1 VFGFNLFV
9 CWAWISL
16 AMSSG
21 CVSMLLFLSMMLSND
36 GFLVSL
42 NIQLWP
48 LYGILS
54 NVFCIFLMAFWMFLF
69 VCFSIM
75 FPTSYLASLPIFA
88 ISWIHVV
95 MGIATCGGL
104 GRSSAMFM
112 ILEWFLQLVSC

>member
-1 VFGFNLFV
+1 
-9 CWAWISL
+9 L
-16 AMSSG
+16 AISSG
-21 CVSMLLFLSMMLSND
+21 CMSMLLFLSMMLSID
-36 GFLVSL
+36 GLVVSL
-42 NIQLWP
+42 NILLCP
-48 LYGILS
+48 FFGILS
-54 NVFCIFLMAFWMFLF
+54 SVFCICFMTFWMFLF